1 MRDAARFVTEAKMDQ
16 VKSEATPYPIEKA
29 EAFEAQFGNA

>member
-16 VKSEATPYPIEKA
+16 VKSEATPYPIEKTRA
-29 EAFEAQFGNA
+29 IHAQFGNA